1 LINQGVALV
10 PKLLVPTFFAAKPLG
25 QIVALAGSAV
35 CLGFGIRMLRRL
47 SRNRY
52 VASPDIG
59 ERNPRSS
66 SS

>member
-10 PKLLVPTFFAAKPLG
+10 PKLLVPTFFGAKPLG

-35 CLGFGIRMLRRL
+35 RLGFGIRMLRRL

>member
-10 PKLLVPTFFAAKPLG
+10 PKLFGAKPFGAKPLG
-25 QIVALAGSAV
+25 LIVALAGPAV
-35 CLGFGIRMLRRL
+35 WLGFGIRMLRRL

-66 SS
+66 SL